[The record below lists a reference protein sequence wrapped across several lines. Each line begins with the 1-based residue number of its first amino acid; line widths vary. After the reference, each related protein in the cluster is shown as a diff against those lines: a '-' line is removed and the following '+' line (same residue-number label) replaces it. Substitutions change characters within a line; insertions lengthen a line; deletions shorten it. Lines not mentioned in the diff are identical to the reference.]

1 MVRKAAYY
9 LLTMSKVSGQTI
21 EVFLGHCTYCSL
33 VNRDLL
39 VCFSAAYAF
48 IQKHYYKPVPLW
60 TSVRDEIKAFGGVL
74 IFAEGSWGWAWSPKA
89 YMFDSC
95 LTGFSISSSVVPPE
109 KVGEIGR
116 IQERSRWR
124 LGAEKARTAAL
135 TAAGFAM
142 NDSGAPHQ
150 R

>member
-1 MVRKAAYY
+1 M
-9 LLTMSKVSGQTI
+9 
-21 EVFLGHCTYCSL
+21 
-33 VNRDLL
+33 
-39 VCFSAAYAF
+39 
-48 IQKHYYKPVPLW
+48 
-60 TSVRDEIKAFGGVL
+60 
-74 IFAEGSWGWAWSPKA
+74 IFAQGSWGWAWSPKA

-142 NDSGAPHQ
+142 SDSALPPSKMKTVNWFLFLLISAMTLRMNGGS